1 MPLNIS
7 EKLQTVIRL
16 QQSGMYE
23 GAEKIC
29 REVLAAAPNQAD
41 ALHFLGLIRK
51 RSRDFESAETYIQ
64 QSLSTKP
71 GQPQVWNSLANL
83 KGDLEQF
90 EAAEECYRKATKLDP
105 NYAEAWFNWGVTLN
119 KQKKY
124 ADAITIFEKAIQCNA
139 RQPKYYNGLGVACK
153 ESGQFDKA
161 EQSFKSALKI
171 DPDYIKAV
179 HNLGGVYRDDKRL
192 VDAKQCFLNVLKRN
206 SGQQESLQNL
216 AGVYHEEGDAE
227 NAIIAYNRILEIDPV
242 HLESHTILNN
252 LLWETEQD
260 ELFLSSYEKAIRK
273 RPDCVELPVAYAEAL
288 ERAGKAEKAFEVLKD
303 AEHRF
308 YDNPRVH
315 HSFANLY
322 KLIGTLDEACKSFE
336 ACLSQPDLTDEQ
348 FHIDYAETLI
358 MKGDV
363 EHALLQLEHAEAI
376 EPYEQRMLGYKAV
389 CWRILGDER
398 EHWLCNYERFVRAFE
413 IEVPKGFSS
422 IAELNEAYAEVL
434 NELHRLKRHP
444 LDQTLRGGTQTF
456 AGLYKNKHDV
466 IRKVSEAVRN
476 AARTYISEL
485 PDDNTH
491 PTIRRL
497 KSDVNFSGSWSCRLT
512 SKGFHTT
519 HVHPA
524 GWISGPYY
532 VHLPDEVKN
541 STEENKQGWVTFGKS
556 SLNMDEHDTPR
567 KLVKPQE
574 GLQVFFPSFIWHGT
588 IPFESDDYR
597 MTSPCDLIP
606 V

>member
-1 MPLNIS
+1 MQLNIH
-7 EKLQTVIRL
+7 EKLQAVIRL

-23 GAEKIC
+23 GAEQIC
-29 REVLAAAPNQAD
+29 REVLAVSPNQCD

-51 RSRDFESAETYIQ
+51 RARDFDNAESFLRR
-64 QSLSTKP
+64 SLSINP
-71 GQPQVWNSLANL
+71 RQPQVWNSLANL
-83 KGDLEQF
+83 KGDLRQF
-90 EAAEECYRKATKLDP
+90 EEAEACYGKATKLDP
-105 NYAEAWFNWGVTLN
+105 RYAEAWFNWGVTLN
-119 KQKKY
+119 DQQKY
-124 ADAITIFEKAIQCNA
+124 DNAIRVLKKAVSCNPG
-139 RQPKYYNGLGVACK
+139 QPKYHNALGIAYK
-153 ESGQFDKA
+153 ESEQLDEA
-161 EQSFKSALKI
+161 ERCFEAALRI

-179 HNLGGVYRDDKRL
+179 HNLGGVYRERKRL
-192 VDAKQCFLNVLKRN
+192 DDAKKCFLHVLKRN
-206 SGQQESLQNL
+206 AAQQETLQNL
-216 AGVYHEEGDAE
+216 AAVYHEEGDAE
-227 NAIIAYNRILEIDPV
+227 NAIIAYKRILELDPA

-252 LLWETEQD
+252 LLWENEQD
-260 ELFLSSYEKAIRK
+260 DEFLKSYESAIRK

-288 ERAGKAEKAFEVLKD
+288 ERAGRAEQAFAVLKD
-303 AEHRF
+303 AEKRF
-308 YDNPRVH
+308 YDNPSIH

-336 ACLSQPDLTDEQ
+336 ACLSPENRDNEQ
-348 FHIDYAETLI
+348 YHIDYAETLI
-358 MKGDV
+358 MKGEV
-363 EHALLQLEHAEAI
+363 RHALLELEKAELI
-376 EPYEQRMLGYKAV
+376 NPYEQRMLGFKAV

-422 IAELNEAYAEVL
+422 IEDLNSAYAEVL

-456 AGLYKNKHDV
+456 AGLYKNKHEV
-466 IRKVSEAVRN
+466 IRKVAAAVRN
-476 AARTYISEL
+476 AARQYISEL
-485 PDDNTH
+485 PDDDTH

-497 KSDVNFSGSWSCRLT
+497 KSDVNFAGSWSCRLT
-512 SKGFHTT
+512 SEGFHTT

-541 STEENKQGWVTFGKS
+541 STEQDKQGWVIFGKS

-567 KLVKPQE
+567 KLVKPRE
-574 GLQVFFPSFIWHGT
+574 GIQVFFPSFIWHGT
-588 IPFESDDYR
+588 IPFKSNDYR
-597 MTSPCDLIP
+597 MTSPCDLVP